1 MIFLGIWFILSGV
14 LIATTLIETEVAYW
28 VRLEYKFIKTILD
41 QTSKNT
47 TINSQEIENGPW
59 SSLHPTEK
67 KIIKRINDT
76 LTSGYKG
83 ANADERSN
91 WLIEIM
97 GQLLYF
103 QFAYLKVVIVI
114 LSP

>member
-1 MIFLGIWFILSGV
+1 MCKAPPLKATVHMRAVSNLAKILQKTRKRLKTV
-14 LIATTLIETEVAYW
+14 LDLAYTL
-28 VRLEYKFIKTILD
+28 
-41 QTSKNT
+41 Q
-47 TINSQEIENGPW
+47 
-59 SSLHPTEK
+59 K
-67 KIIKRINDT
+67 KIIKRTNDT